1 MGMLAKMQDARE
13 DDNQM
18 FEIKTDND
26 FDKVKELLFKKQR
39 LREKTNQLE
48 RDADKITQIEMNK
61 NLKNINRQR

>member
-26 FDKVKELLFKKQR
+26 FDKVKEPLFKKQR

>member
-48 RDADKITQIEMNK
+48 RDVDKITQIEMNK